1 MSSDPL
7 ERKLSLD
14 DDIEEEEDHSKRIR
28 LSTEKYDE
36 QQNSNVICTILQ
48 KLQYAMKEHDTLQ
61 IPRQYC
67 TISSNCNFP
76 CIPLSNYNEEGDRKN
91 DTSKCRLSESN
102 RLALTRTK
110 DTFVNQTLTPIP
122 YPERV
127 QCGPGGIDTSL
138 HPCQLQKNAGSPVVQ
153 VVSFGLF
160 DRISVTRCPSLV
172 LENQVKTIGSL
183 SENHDRILLA
193 PVGFQSRFRCVHPIP
208 LYSLIPHYH
217 HSITTATSGEESKT
231 ALKSNKVSEF
241 WLIEFYCR

>member
-7 ERKLSLD
+7 ERKVSLD
-14 DDIEEEEDHSKRIR
+14 DGIEEEEDHSKRIR

-127 QCGPGGIDTSL
+127 
-138 HPCQLQKNAGSPVVQ
+138 
-153 VVSFGLF
+153 
-160 DRISVTRCPSLV
+160 
-172 LENQVKTIGSL
+172 
-183 SENHDRILLA
+183 
-193 PVGFQSRFRCVHPIP
+193 
-208 LYSLIPHYH
+208 
-217 HSITTATSGEESKT
+217 
-231 ALKSNKVSEF
+231 
-241 WLIEFYCR
+241 